1 VSLRLLYLIFV
12 RVCGWLVLL
21 ATLDLGHPARGD
33 AHGLD
38 KPSLG
43 ETALLA
49 LLGEP
54 LPSLPG
60 GQGLAAP
67 LGFFGAA
74 DALDVG
80 VAIPLGVTG
89 HGLLRRWSCRRRPG
103 GCTGVLDKLA
113 LLGDGCA
120 QEERVQRGTV
130 EASPA

>member
-1 VSLRLLYLIFV
+1 LSGGFGSGDCQGAVGEVGDEVQAAAECLDVMGDGLD
-12 RVCGWLVLL
+12 GGQL

-60 GQGLAAP
+60 RQGLAAP
-67 LGFFGAA
+67 LGFFG
-74 DALDVG
+74 G
-80 VAIPLGVTG
+80 
-89 HGLLRRWSCRRRPG
+89 R
-103 GCTGVLDKLA
+103 
-113 LLGDGCA
+113 
-120 QEERVQRGTV
+120 
-130 EASPA
+130 

>member
-1 VSLRLLYLIFV
+1 MSGGFGSGDCEGAV
-12 RVCGWLVLL
+12 REVGDGVQAAAECLDVMGDGLDGGQL

-60 GQGLAAP
+60 RQGLAAP
-67 LGFFGAA
+67 LGFFG
-74 DALDVG
+74 G
-80 VAIPLGVTG
+80 
-89 HGLLRRWSCRRRPG
+89 R
-103 GCTGVLDKLA
+103 
-113 LLGDGCA
+113 
-120 QEERVQRGTV
+120 
-130 EASPA
+130 